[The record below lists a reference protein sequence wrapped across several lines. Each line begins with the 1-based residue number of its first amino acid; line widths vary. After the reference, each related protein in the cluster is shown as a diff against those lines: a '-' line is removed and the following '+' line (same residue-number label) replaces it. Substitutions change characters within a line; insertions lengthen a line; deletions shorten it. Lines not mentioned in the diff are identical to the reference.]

1 MLGKSGKVDATGSRS
16 VAIDADKQAEPVYLA
31 PSGLLAREIPNKA
44 NGKDVLNPPSVHTA
58 NPVPEHPGV
67 SFLAR
72 HFLQ

>member
-1 MLGKSGKVDATGSRS
+1 MFYTLGSRS
-16 VAIDADKQAEPVYLA
+16 VTIDADKQAEPVYLA

-44 NGKDVLNPPSVHTA
+44 NGQGVLNPPSVRA
-58 NPVPEHPGV
+58 ADPVAEHPGV